1 MEYNCFTVFSKT
13 VSAVRQSESA
23 VCIHVSASSAAQVV
37 KKATSVQEMWVHSLV
52 RKISW
57 RRKWQP
63 TPAFLPGES
72 HRQRSLAGYSQWGLK
87 RVSHDWTRIMI
98 HPVPLEPPPHR
109 PAPCPSHPSRS
120 SQSSE
125 LSSLCCSAAS
135 DQRAVSHTMVYICQG
150 YCPNSPRPP
159 LPASPY
165 IVHTFVLYIC
175 VSILVLQKCL
185 SFF

>member
-1 MEYNCFTVFSKT
+1 MFSKT
-13 VSAVRQSESA
+13 VPAVRQSESA
-23 VCIHVSASSAAQVV
+23 VCIHILASAANQVV
-37 KKATSVQEMWVHSLV
+37 KKPPSVQEMRVHSLV
-52 RKISW
+52 RKIPW

-72 HRQRSLAGYSQWGLK
+72 HGQRSLAGYSHWGLK

-98 HPVPLEPPPHR
+98 HPIPLEPPPHR

-120 SQSSE
+120 SQSRE
-125 LSSLCCSAAS
+125 LSSLCCSQPPTS
-135 DQRAVSHTMVYICQG
+135 EFVSHAMVCICRG
-150 YCPNSPRPP
+150 YCPSSPRPP

-165 IVHTFVLYIC
+165 IVHTFVLYIY
-175 VSILVLQKCL
+175 VSILVLQKCS